1 MSEVKEQKESA
12 NFAKKNLSMPK
23 ESKIFLLYASAG
35 SGHRS
40 ACEAVRQS
48 ILDLDPKANVT
59 LVDVLQYMPRILS
72 KLYSGG
78 YIFVVSKYPMLW
90 YFIYEIGSDLS
101 DFRPTGFWHRL
112 FYQSLL
118 FRLFGFLKR
127 ERPACI
133 ISSHFLSSWA
143 AGLYKLKYDN
153 SCHVSTIVTDYG
165 IHPVWISAGQDS
177 VYVATEQLQAE
188 LLPFS
193 RHLGTDKIIPTGIP
207 IHPNFAHPKDIIG
220 LKSKF
225 ALDPNRY
232 TILVLG
238 GMFASQNIR
247 DILLWL
253 AECRSR
259 IQIVLVAGKHY
270 PIEEE
275 IKEQLIEK
283 NIRYQIFGYI
293 DFMDDIMAV
302 SDLAIT
308 KAGALTT
315 SECLSRGVPLV
326 IFKPYPGQEVRNC
339 DYFLEQG
346 VAVRVDQL
354 SGLSFK
360 IDTILQRPGLLEAMK
375 ERALKVAQPFASEK
389 IAKDILTVCQDGSC
403 RPPDANEH
411 ENDK

>member
-1 MSEVKEQKESA
+1 MSEIREQTELAELARNNQS
-12 NFAKKNLSMPK
+12 LPK
-23 ESKIFLLYASAG
+23 ESKIILLYASAG
-35 SGHRS
+35 AGHRS
-40 ACEAVRQS
+40 ACEAIRQS
-48 ILDLDPKANVT
+48 ILDLYPKANVS
-59 LVDVLQYMPRILS
+59 LVDILQYMPKFLS
-72 KLYSGG
+72 RLYSGG

-90 YFIYEIGSDLS
+90 YFIYEVGSDLS

-127 ERPACI
+127 EKPTCI

-143 AGLYKLKYDN
+143 AGLYKLKYDGD
-153 SCHVSTIVTDYG
+153 CRVSTIVTDYG

-193 RHLGTDKIIPTGIP
+193 RHLGTDNIIPSGIP
-207 IHPNFAHPKDIIG
+207 IHPNFSRPQDIAG
-220 LKSKF
+220 LKKKF
-225 ALDPNRY
+225 DLDLDRY
-232 TILVLG
+232 TILILG
-238 GMFASQNIR
+238 GMFGARNIR

-253 AECRSR
+253 AECRSH
-259 IQIVLVAGKHY
+259 IQLVLVAGKNY
-270 PIEEE
+270 PIGEE
-275 IKEQLIEK
+275 IKERLIEK
-283 NIRYQIFGYI
+283 DIRYQIFGYI
-293 DFMDDIMAV
+293 DFMDEIMAV

-315 SECLSRGVPLV
+315 SECLARGVPLV
-326 IFKPYPGQEVRNC
+326 IFRPYPGQEVRNC

-360 IDTILQRPGLLEAMK
+360 IDNILQQPGRLDAMK
-375 ERALKVAQPFASEK
+375 ERALKIARPLAAEK
-389 IAKDILTVCQDGSC
+389 IAESILKSFGEKSEDL
-403 RPPDANEH
+403 
-411 ENDK
+411 